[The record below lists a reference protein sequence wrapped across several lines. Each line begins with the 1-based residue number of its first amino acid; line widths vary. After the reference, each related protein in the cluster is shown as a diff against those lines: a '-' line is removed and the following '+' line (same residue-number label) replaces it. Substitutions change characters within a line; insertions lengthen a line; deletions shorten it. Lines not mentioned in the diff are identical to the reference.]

1 MTTSSSSEQQR
12 PKVLSKRQRRALGSN
27 PTTTWQQQP
36 RIKSAGARARAYI
49 SYAGLADT
57 STSSTVAT
65 ANDDDTSSNNNN
77 KTTKN
82 KPSSNS
88 SSSAVESLLNPQL
101 SLHSPEVKFGRL
113 LGGTD
118 QRSRHRAVVMLREY
132 LKARSDFTNGGG
144 GLSELDLLKLWK
156 VRRPVYI
163 SSSSCGYLF
172 CL

>member
-57 STSSTVAT
+57 STSTTVATT
-65 ANDDDTSSNNNN
+65 ANDDDINSNNNN
-77 KTTKN
+77 KKN

-88 SSSAVESLLNPQL
+88 SPSAVESLLNPQL

-163 SSSSCGYLF
+163 VA
-172 CL
+172 